1 MGYHVEDSRN
11 ASTSPSSKTTD
22 SHLPLLLCMHL
33 NFSDHLSSRS
43 ILINVLVVPIDS
55 YGFVVGDFLSP
66 KLAIIC
72 KREDISNKMLT
83 SSKTGENNYQKQISI
98 VRWIVFKRK
107 QYRMVTRSRDPQ
119 NSGF

>member
-1 MGYHVEDSRN
+1 
-11 ASTSPSSKTTD
+11 
-22 SHLPLLLCMHL
+22 MHL

-83 SSKTGENNYQKQISI
+83 SSKDTEYNYQKQISI
-98 VRWIVFKRK
+98 VWWIVFKRK
-107 QYRMVTRSRDPQ
+107 QW
-119 NSGF
+119 